1 MVAVTLRD
9 ASRCQFSVVLR
20 SLQGDE
26 AVKRWQGLH
35 WLEAC
40 LHGRKD
46 GLCHVLPQY
55 EVLFTRQPTWVI

>member
-26 AVKRWQGLH
+26 AVKMWQGLH
-35 WLEAC
+35 
-40 LHGRKD
+40 
-46 GLCHVLPQY
+46 
-55 EVLFTRQPTWVI
+55 